1 MAEEKTMKLK
11 VAKPLLFMKPLF
23 AVFLALTPLA
33 AVAQPFPS
41 KPIRIIVPFTP
52 GSATDTMARPVADK
66 LQQALGQSVI
76 VENRPGA
83 GGTIGAAALA
93 KSPADG
99 YTLIVV
105 STGHVVNHVLYAN
118 LPYDTLKDFAGVA
131 PLAGLPSVLVVS
143 PALGVRSARELVAMA
158 KAKPGQ
164 LNYATAGIG
173 SGAHISSE
181 KFRMAAGIDA
191 VHVPLKGSPESL
203 TETMG
208 GRTQFTWTP
217 ISTAAGQIRGGSL
230 LALAVSTPQRS
241 AAFPEVPTIAEAGYP
256 RGEFNFWVGLLAPAG
271 TPREVLARLNAEVG
285 RALQSPDMKE
295 RLAKLGAE
303 PMAMSPERFDAFI
316 REEYATLGEVMRAA
330 GVKAQ

>member
-1 MAEEKTMKLK
+1 MRLVLAT
-11 VAKPLLFMKPLF
+11 LLAF
-23 AVFLALTPLA
+23 ATTA
-33 AVAQPFPS
+33 AIAQPFPS

-52 GSATDTMARPVADK
+52 GSATDTMARPIAEK
-66 LQQALGQSVI
+66 LSSAFGQQVL

-83 GGTIGAAALA
+83 GGTIGIGALA
-93 KSPADG
+93 KSPPDG
-99 YTLIVV
+99 HTLAVV
-105 STGHVVNHVLYAN
+105 STGHVVNPVLYAN
-118 LPYDTLKDFAGVA
+118 LPYDTLKDFSGVA

-143 PALGVRSARELVAMA
+143 PSLGVKNVRDLVAMA

-173 SGAHISSE
+173 SAAHISAE

-208 GRTQFTWTP
+208 GRTHFTWTP
-217 ISTAAGQIRGGSL
+217 LSTAVGQIRGGQL
-230 LALAVSTPQRS
+230 LALAVSTARRS
-241 AAFPEVPTIAEAGYP
+241 PAFPDVPTIAEAGFP
-256 RGEFNFWVGLLAPAG
+256 RGEFNFWVGMLAPAG
-271 TPREVLARLNAEVG
+271 TPRDTLARLNAEIQ
-285 RALQSPDMKE
+285 RALQSPDMLE

-303 PMAMSPERFDAFI
+303 PMSMSPQQYDAFI
-316 REEYATLGEVMRAA
+316 REEFSVLGEVMRAS